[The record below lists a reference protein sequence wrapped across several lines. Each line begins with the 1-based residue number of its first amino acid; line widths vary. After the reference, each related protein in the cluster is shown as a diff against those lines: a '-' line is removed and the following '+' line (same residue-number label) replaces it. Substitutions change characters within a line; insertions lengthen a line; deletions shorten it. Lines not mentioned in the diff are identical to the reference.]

1 MPHCTEFTIAYG
13 NPAVQTKVS
22 ICDTVWADEIDKAVD
37 RFGWSFEQ
45 FFFSHV
51 VNFAQR
57 IDF

>member
-1 MPHCTEFTIAYG
+1 MHRVSNLNFVHNVDSVYNCLR

-45 FFFSHV
+45 FFFHM
-51 VNFAQR
+51 
-57 IDF
+57 